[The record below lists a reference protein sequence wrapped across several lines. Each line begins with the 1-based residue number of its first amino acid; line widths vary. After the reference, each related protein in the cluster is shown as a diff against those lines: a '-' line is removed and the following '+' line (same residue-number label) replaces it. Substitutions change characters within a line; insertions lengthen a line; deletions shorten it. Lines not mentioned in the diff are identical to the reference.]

1 MKAERIEFDEV
12 LLDKDRPEETFGVC
26 HSPYLSES
34 DRNNQITVVI
44 SASENKKYQMRH
56 TEIGSACMMKLS
68 QEWKSL
74 GKKEPG

>member
-1 MKAERIEFDEV
+1 MKADRIEFDEV

-44 SASENKKYQMRH
+44 SASENKKYRMRH
-56 TEIGSACMMKLS
+56 TEIGPACILVLTS
-68 QEWKSL
+68 PREQTGRVSRW
-74 GKKEPG
+74 

>member
-1 MKAERIEFDEV
+1 MKADRIEFDEV

-26 HSPYLSES
+26 HSPYLSER

-44 SASENKKYQMRH
+44 SASENKKYRMRH
-56 TEIGSACMMKLS
+56 TETGPSCMMKLS